1 MPAKK
6 APPPAPPPADDA
18 DENNK
23 TVKLSAV
30 ELRRQLEEL
39 GVDMDA
45 DHGDTPPSDAAHDSS
60 NP

>member
-1 MPAKK
+1 MPVKK
-6 APPPAPPPADDA
+6 APPSASPAVDADD
-18 DENNK
+18 EHIK

-45 DHGDTPPSDAAHDSS
+45 DHADTPPSEAARDDSS
-60 NP
+60 P

>member
-30 ELRRQLEEL
+30 EL